1 MQTYGSSVPDLSRYS
16 APEVAKGGWDT
27 IKRNPV
33 SAVDS
38 YGFGLLVYEVF
49 NGRPPMSNEVGNA
62 TNIPST
68 MQQSYKRLLNSNPK
82 ARLSVAHFL
91 EQGRR
96 SDGFFETPLIRL
108 SEGVESLGLKDES
121 ERAELLSELDE
132 VSEDFPEDFFK
143 MKILPE
149 LLKSVEF
156 GGGGPKVFGF
166 VMKIGA
172 KISDDEYDSK
182 ISPVLLRLFASPDR
196 QMRVCLLDH
205 LSSIIDHFTQKVVTD
220 KIFPQLVTGFT
231 DLAPIVRESTVK
243 SVLTLI
249 TKLSD
254 RAING
259 ELLKYLAKTSN
270 DEQPGIRTNTTICL
284 GKIARN
290 LGVHTRQKVL
300 IAAFVR
306 SLKDPFVH
314 GRNAALQALA
324 ATSDLFPEE
333 DCATKI
339 LPSLCLSLIDKE
351 KLVRDQANKTF
362 DVYVARVRKHA
373 NTLPDTVLPS
383 PSATIQAN
391 SASAPRIGT
400 PQTDTSWSGWAIS
413 SFTNKLAS
421 TSGEIQAKPAAT
433 SLPPKTPN
441 SALLPRPSSANAAL
455 KSSPQVPTSSSLK
468 LHPAKPAIVRS
479 STHQFFG
486 DAQAEDD
493 DLDDAWGE
501 LGEES
506 FFDAPADPVPSIPV
520 LSTTST
526 ISLTK
531 QAYEDSGEPDF
542 AGWLSA
548 QAQAKQKAPLP
559 KGLAKAK
566 SAVPSPLGNGGSQ
579 ATAAKK
585 GPVAVGAQKAKVVP
599 KRVIDTKP
607 KETSVDDDWGD
618 AWD

>member
-1 MQTYGSSVPDLSRYS
+1 MP
-16 APEVAKGGWDT
+16 
-27 IKRNPV
+27 
-33 SAVDS
+33 AVDS
-38 YGFGLLVYEVF
+38 YDFGLLIYEVF
-49 NGRPPMSNEVGNA
+49 NGRAPINTEIGNTTNVPPSMH
-62 TNIPST
+62 
-68 MQQSYKRLLNSNPK
+68 QSYKRLLNSNPK
-82 ARLSVAHFL
+82 ARLSITHFL

-96 SDGFFETPLIRL
+96 SGGFFETPLIRL
-108 SEGVESLGLKDES
+108 SEGVESLGLKDEA
-121 ERAELLSELDE
+121 ERVELLSELDQ
-132 VSEDFPEDFFK
+132 VSEDFPEEFFK

-172 KISDDEYDSK
+172 KLSDDEYDSR
-182 ISPVLLRLFASPDR
+182 ITPVLLRLFASPDR

-205 LSSIIDHFTQKVVTD
+205 LPSMIDHFSQKVVTD
-220 KIFPQLVTGFT
+220 KIFPQVVTGFT
-231 DLAPIVRESTVK
+231 DLAPIVRETTVK

-259 ELLKYLAKTSN
+259 ELLKCLAKTSN

-290 LGVHTRQKVL
+290 LGANTRQKVL

-333 DCATKI
+333 DCATRI
-339 LPSLCLSLIDKE
+339 LPSICLSLIDKE

-362 DVYVARVRKHA
+362 DIYANRVRKYA
-373 NTLPDTVLPS
+373 TTLPETAIPL
-383 PSATIQAN
+383 PSATNQAN
-391 SASAPRIGT
+391 GTAPRIGT
-400 PQTDTSWSGWAIS
+400 PQNDTSWSGWAIS

-421 TSGEIQAKPAAT
+421 TSGEIQAKPAT
-433 SLPPKTPN
+433 NTPN
-441 SALLPRPSSANAAL
+441 LHKPPQTAPLLRPSTANAAIKPKQPATSATL
-455 KSSPQVPTSSSLK
+455 KPATS
-468 LHPAKPAIVRS
+468 KPAIVRS
-479 STHQFFG
+479 ATEQFFG

-493 DLDDAWGE
+493 ALDDAWGE

-520 LSTTST
+520 LSTTT
-526 ISLTK
+526 ITSPTK
-531 QAYEDSGEPDF
+531 AAYDDGGEPDF

-548 QAQAKQKAPLP
+548 QAQAKSKAALP

-566 SAVPSPLGNGGSQ
+566 VSSPLANSSSTASSQ
-579 ATAAKK
+579 ATVKK
-585 GPVAVGAQKAKVVP
+585 GPIVAAGAPAKAKAVVP
-599 KRVIDTKP
+599 KKVIDTKP
-607 KETSVDDDWGD
+607 KEAVVDDDWGD